1 MNVLRH
7 NTDYAL
13 RMMCC
18 LAQNYGDNG
27 AVSVRVLAKEE
38 DVSYQYACKILQKLH
53 ESGLVESSMGPKG
66 GYKLSKEP
74 HLIKM
79 LDVIRAVQGDIAVN
93 HCTLEDG
100 YCERQESCPLHGQL
114 CMLQTQIDQYLKNVS
129 LVDILNHQNKST
141 ALNTPSDGDKN

>member
-18 LAQNYGDNG
+18 LAKNYGNNG
-27 AVSVRVLAKEE
+27 AVSVRILAKEE

-53 ESGLVESSMGPKG
+53 ESGLVDSQMGSKG

-74 HLIKM
+74 HLITM
-79 LDVIRAVQGDIAVN
+79 LDVIRAMQGTIAVN
-93 HCTLEDG
+93 TCTLENGSCD
-100 YCERQESCPLHGQL
+100 RQDNCPLNGSL
-114 CMLQTQIDQYLKNVS
+114 CLLQTQIDKYLIDVS
-129 LVDILNHQNKST
+129 LVDIRKNQNKIAQLKT
-141 ALNTPSDGDKN
+141 HFDGAAQ

>member
-18 LAQNYGDNG
+18 LARHFGNG
-27 AVSVRVLAKEE
+27 TVSVRVLAKEE

-53 ESGLVESSMGPKG
+53 ESGLVESQMGPKG

-74 HLIKM
+74 HLITM
-79 LDVIRAVQGDIAVN
+79 LDVIRAVQGMITVN
-93 HCTLEDG
+93 HCTLETGHCD
-100 YCERQESCPLHGQL
+100 RQDTCPLNGQL
-114 CMLQTQIDQYLKNVS
+114 CMLQTQIDKYLREVS
-129 LVDILNHQNKST
+129 LVDILNHK
-141 ALNTPSDGDKN
+141 KK